1 MLLLKLIIF
10 TLLNINFSFSL
21 EILKTSPEKL
31 PDNLH
36 FKTSTPLP
44 PDQTE
49 ELIEFYKKQLYRSD
63 GSSHL
68 IPAQVL
74 FSLFEKTKSPT
85 AIDIL
90 ADFYYE
96 QIGDTD
102 LGMALYEH
110 GASFKS
116 THCLFKLARLKLA
129 SGNIDDALLHL
140 QNGVNLFDNYCLC
153 MLAQKILDGTFKDRH
168 HLEAQKYLMISA
180 QQGFTV
186 AITELAKYLTDKK
199 YGQPH
204 YLLAYSLLS
213 TIPNDNRARQQL
225 DKLRDNDIVIAYLN
239 KDFIT
244 LAEIFYTGE
253 KAPQN
258 SDLAIAFIKASPLIP
273 KDKTRR
279 INMIKQNKPWK
290 ATK

>member
-1 MLLLKLIIF
+1 MLLLKLIICS
-10 TLLNINFSFSL
+10 LLKINLSFAL
-21 EILKTSPEKL
+21 EILQTSPEKL

-36 FKTSTPLP
+36 FRMSTSLS

-49 ELIEFYKKQLYRSD
+49 QLIESYKKQLYRSD
-63 GSSHL
+63 ESSHL
-68 IPAQVL
+68 VPAQAL
-74 FSLFEKTKSPT
+74 FALFEKTKSPT

-102 LGMALYEH
+102 MGLALYKH
-110 GASFKS
+110 GADFKS
-116 THCLFKLARLKLA
+116 THCLFKLARLELA
-129 SGNIDDALLHL
+129 SGNNDDALRHL
-140 QNGVNLFDNYCLC
+140 QKGVELFDNYCLC

-168 HLEAQKYLMISA
+168 HSEAKKCLMISA

-213 TIPNDNRARQQL
+213 AIPDDNRARQQL
-225 DKLRDNDIVIAYLN
+225 DILKDNIIIITYLN
-239 KDFIT
+239 RDFVT
-244 LAEIFYTGE
+244 LAEVFYIG
-253 KAPQN
+253 KNAPQN
-258 SDLAIAFIKASPLIP
+258 SDLAIAFIKASSLTPHAKIRLI
-273 KDKTRR
+273 KL
-279 INMIKQNKPWK
+279 IKQNKPWK
-290 ATK
+290 AIK